1 MKYIDKRPF
10 FDWQLKHIL
19 YGHGNTTGISWV
31 IKTKE
36 SSISQNRKHVEE
48 YENKI
53 TKIQSKY
60 VALHISLF
68 WGIGTFNI
76 KNEDTI
82 KIKLDEKIMYQQLK
96 KEIKIQDEFI
106 KNKIKFIESFIKQRK
121 LQVEFEII
129 KVEKNLAIM
138 DWIKEI
144 KTENGKLL
152 GEISQ
157 L

>member
-1 MKYIDKRPF
+1 M
-10 FDWQLKHIL
+10 KHIL
-19 YGHGNTTGISWV
+19 YLDGNTTSISWV

-48 YENKI
+48 YKNKI

-76 KNEDTI
+76 KNEDVI
-82 KIKLDEKIMYQQLK
+82 KIKLDEEIMYQQLK

-121 LQVEFEII
+121 LKIDFEII
-129 KVEKNLAIM
+129 DFEKNLATM
-138 DWIKEI
+138 
-144 KTENGKLL
+144 N
-152 GEISQ
+152 
-157 L
+157 